1 MRKIKQKKNKY
12 LWENYLINNM
22 TRTFNMSLFMPLRS
36 IHPPEKRLP
45 KRAIEKRPGTR
56 VLSLARPEDDVL
68 NYEF

>member
-1 MRKIKQKKNKY
+1 
-12 LWENYLINNM
+12 M

-45 KRAIEKRPGTR
+45 ERAIEKRPGTR